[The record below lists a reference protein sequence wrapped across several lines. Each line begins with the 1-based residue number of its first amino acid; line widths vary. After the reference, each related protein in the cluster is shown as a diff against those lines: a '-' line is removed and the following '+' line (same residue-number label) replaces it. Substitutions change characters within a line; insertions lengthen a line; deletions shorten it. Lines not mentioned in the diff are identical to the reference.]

1 MTYNYSNFSARNY
14 DLAQFRG
21 PKPGTRAPDFD
32 VRTADDAPTRLLDFD
47 ADLLVLEMGSIT
59 CPLFQGRRKG
69 MIRLDAEFPDA
80 SFAILYVREAHPG
93 DLIGAHRTN
102 ADKSAC
108 ALRLKQDEGET
119 RRILID
125 DLGGEVHEAYGGYPN
140 SVFIINKGGCVVWVS
155 DWNDTAATGR
165 ALRLL
170 KAGKPAN
177 VRSIFKPVA
186 PNISLRTLGN
196 GGRGSG
202 TDFLRSFPSL
212 IWNNLIRRNLRVLLG
227 RPVGIAPDTSC

>member
-1 MTYNYSNFSARNY
+1 MAYNYDNFDARHY

-32 VRTADDAPTRLLDFD
+32 VVTPDGTATNVLNFD
-47 ADLLVLEMGSIT
+47 ADFLVLEMGSLT

-69 MIRLDAEFPDA
+69 MARLDAEFPDA

-93 DLIGAHRTN
+93 EKIGAHRTI
-102 ADKSAC
+102 ADKTSC
-108 ALRLKQDEGET
+108 AQRLERDEGEA

-125 DLGGEVHEAYGGYPN
+125 DLGGDVHEAYGGYPN
-140 SVFIINKGGCVVWVS
+140 SVFIINRGGCVVWAS

-186 PNISLRTLGN
+186 PQVSLRTLGK

-202 TDFLRSFPSL
+202 ADFLRSFPSL
-212 IWNNLIRRNLRVLLG
+212 VWNNLIRRNLRVLLG
-227 RPVGIAPDTSC
+227 RPAGIAPDTSC